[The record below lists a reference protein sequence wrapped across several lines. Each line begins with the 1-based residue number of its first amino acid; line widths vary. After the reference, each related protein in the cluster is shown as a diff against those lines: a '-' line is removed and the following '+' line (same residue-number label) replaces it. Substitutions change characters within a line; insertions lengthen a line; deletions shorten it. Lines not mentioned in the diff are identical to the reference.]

1 MHTALR
7 DLRQSIRAQEARY
20 RKRLL
25 EKRRQFNRQ
34 LAAYRAEMAAGGG
47 EKRGRDE
54 DAQNPG
60 AAKEPKTTYR
70 QEYPEVKV
78 KDGITYTCILAKPGM
93 PYVLLIGENHNIEC
107 KDSSRILSNPAVMH
121 ELLKDGDHFLL
132 EDQAQNHYTIT
143 EKYLYT
149 HRIDKL
155 RKELKHCLSA
165 KWIEGKTLSREAVT
179 ETCKYN
185 TVNKKV
191 QFHWLDYGMGWKDKL
206 TDDLTGLHVI
216 PQGIDKHKLDSDEEE
231 RNKVKRMIQNSL
243 VHSLLDQDKPPC
255 KDLGEHECLGYR
267 NADFPGGACVF
278 DNKGVEYQ
286 NETNWFDAILRSD
299 KCRSIYDYIHNELH
313 KPKCEGFQMPT
324 PEALAEWFVS
334 RVTDDNL
341 TWQNFHIIRRIM
353 DFYTLLRMFRKFVEP
368 AKRCIVY
375 AGADHSKAL
384 AKLLVDTQEY
394 VIVDKQDPLQDLR
407 SDRDT
412 KSKESKELEDLRRDR
427 DKKSKELE
435 DFRLD
440 REKKSKELEDLR
452 RNRDKTYKELE
463 DLRRNRDKKS
473 KELEDLRRNS
483 DKTSKELED
492 IRSDRENKF
501 EMSSA
506 MVQFRMAECEFRT
519 AESKFPAVELKF
531 QEAKLKFQTAESK
544 FQTAESKFQTA
555 ESKFQTAESKFQTAE
570 WKFQAAESK
579 FQTAELKFQTAEWKF
594 QAAESTFQAAESR
607 FQMAGLK
614 FQAAQAVEDEK
625 FQQQANYCR
634 VWTI

>member
-60 AAKEPKTTYR
+60 AAKEPKTAYR

-78 KDGITYTCILAKPGM
+78 TDGITYSCILAKPGM

-107 KDSSRILSNPAVMH
+107 KDSSRILSNPAVMN

-132 EDQAQNHYTIT
+132 EDQAQNHDTIT
-143 EKYLYT
+143 KKYST
-149 HRIDKL
+149 TSRIAKL
-155 RKELKHCLSA
+155 REELKHCLSA
-165 KWIEGKTLSREAVT
+165 KWIEGKELSREADT
-179 ETCKYN
+179 GMCKYH
-185 TVNKKV
+185 TDNKKV

-334 RVTDDNL
+334 GVTDDNL

-394 VIVDKQDPLQDLR
+394 VIVDKQDPLQDLL
-407 SDRDT
+407 RDSET
-412 KSKESKELEDLRRDR
+412 SKELEDLRRNRDKKSKELEDLRRNR

-452 RNRDKTYKELE
+452 C
-463 DLRRNRDKKS
+463 NRDKKS
-473 KELEDLRRNS
+473 KELEDLRRDS
-483 DKTSKELED
+483 
-492 IRSDRENKF
+492 ENEF
-501 EMSSA
+501 ETSSA
-506 MVQFRMAECEFRT
+506 MEYEPTDGVAD
-519 AESKFPAVELKF
+519 L
-531 QEAKLKFQTAESK
+531 
-544 FQTAESKFQTA
+544 
-555 ESKFQTAESKFQTAE
+555 
-570 WKFQAAESK
+570 
-579 FQTAELKFQTAEWKF
+579 AELKFQTAESEF
-594 QAAESTFQAAESR
+594 QQAE
-607 FQMAGLK
+607 LK
-614 FQAAQAVEDEK
+614 FQVAELKFQILIEQQANLKLQQAKQQANAELAFQVADLK
-625 FQQQANYCR
+625 FQNLLQQQANHQILLQQQANHCR

>member
-47 EKRGRDE
+47 ENRGRDE

-60 AAKEPKTTYR
+60 AAKKLKTAYR

-78 KDGITYTCILAKPGM
+78 KDGITYTCILAKAGM

-107 KDSSRILSNPAVMH
+107 KDSSRILSNPAVMN

-143 EKYLYT
+143 EKYSTTSRLG
-149 HRIDKL
+149 KL
-155 RKELKHCLSA
+155 REELKHCLNA
-165 KWIEGKTLSREAVT
+165 KWIEGKNLSREADT
-179 ETCKYN
+179 GMCKYH
-185 TVNKKV
+185 TDNKKV
-191 QFHWLDYGMGWKDKL
+191 QFHWLDYGIDWKDEL
-206 TDDLTGLHVI
+206 TDDLTGLQVI
-216 PQGIDKHKLDSDEEE
+216 PQGIDKHKLDSDAAYRKE
-231 RNKVKRMIQNSL
+231 VKTMIHNSL
-243 VHSLLDQDKPPC
+243 VHSVLDQEKPPC
-255 KDLGEHECLGYR
+255 KDLEDDECLDYR
-267 NADFPGGACVF
+267 NADFPGGTCVF

-286 NETNWFDAILRSD
+286 NETNWFDAILRSN

-324 PEALAEWFVS
+324 QQALAEWFVS
-334 RVTDDNL
+334 EIKDNNL
-341 TWQNFHIIRRIM
+341 HWQNFHIIRRIM

-384 AKLLVDTQEY
+384 AKLLVNTQEY
-394 VIVDKQDPLQDLR
+394 VIVDKQDPRKDLR
-407 SDRDT
+407 RDRDT
-412 KSKESKELEDLRRDR
+412 KSKESKELEDLRRDSV
-427 DKKSKELE
+427 KKSKELE
-435 DFRLD
+435 DFRID

-463 DLRRNRDKKS
+463 DLRCNRDKKS

-544 FQTAESKFQTA
+544 FQTAEL
-555 ESKFQTAESKFQTAE
+555 
-570 WKFQAAESK
+570 K
-579 FQTAELKFQTAEWKF
+579 FQTAELEF
-594 QAAESTFQAAESR
+594 QAAKSR

-614 FQAAQAVEDEK
+614 FQAAQAVEDAK